1 MRNDMDLTVSAFVAM
16 GAVPYYKDILSNP
29 HATFWA
35 VHQLRIVNNW
45 LDSVHWCLQLI
56 TAN

>member
-1 MRNDMDLTVSAFVAM
+1 MDLTVSAFVAM
-16 GAVPYYKDILSNP
+16 GAVLYYKDIVSFNP